1 MGDKYAGETKRTVLV
16 QTLHQKGREGNQIS
30 QQDCSSVQWASE
42 HAWCRVYISE
52 QKRAGGRVKLTLHG
66 SSDSI
71 KNIAANAASWHEGDG
86 NPFPLEG

>member
-1 MGDKYAGETKRTVLV
+1 MLV
-16 QTLHQKGREGNQIS
+16 QTLYQKGRKRNQVPR
-30 QQDCSSVQWASE
+30 QDCSSLQWTST
-42 HAWCRVYISE
+42 HAWCRLYISE

-71 KNIAANAASWHEGDG
+71 KNIAANAAIWHEGDG